1 MSENAEGPTP
11 EAQVDALRAQLEQ
24 ADPADVI
31 ANHAYGLFELA
42 AVYLAAQPPRL
53 EHAQAAIDALAG
65 LMGAVAGRLG
75 KADAPLKEGLA
86 QIRLAWV
93 QVAAAQETEH

>member
-1 MSENAEGPTP
+1 MTENPEGPTP
-11 EAQVDALRAQLEQ
+11 DEEVEALRARLEQ

-42 AVYLAAQPPRL
+42 AVYLSATPPRL
-53 EHAQAAIDALAG
+53 ESAQVAIDALSG
-65 LMGAVAGRLG
+65 LLGAVDGRLG
-75 KADAPLKEGLA
+75 EADAPLKEGLA

-93 QVAAAQETEH
+93 QVTAAQENQA